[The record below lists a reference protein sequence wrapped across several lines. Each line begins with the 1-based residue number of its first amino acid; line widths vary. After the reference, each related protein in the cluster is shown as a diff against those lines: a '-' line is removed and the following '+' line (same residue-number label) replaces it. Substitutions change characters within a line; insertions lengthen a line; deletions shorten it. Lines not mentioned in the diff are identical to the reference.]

1 MSKGKLNLFSQAAV
15 NILAI
20 HFMYLT
26 VIKVCPQRLTEIFY
40 VEEYLVVLKL
50 VLINHSIPSFI

>member
-26 VIKVCPQRLTEIFY
+26 IIKVYPQRFDREIWRVFGGVEAGFHKPLNPLIHLT
-40 VEEYLVVLKL
+40 
-50 VLINHSIPSFI
+50 